1 MILPPSYQFPPDN
14 QDRSDSIDDDDD
26 ITSDWIIEG
35 EDNTYEV
42 LNDDE
47 IIEYIQNETIQEE
60 PIQDLIDISN
70 VLPITDAIHLLNDIM
85 PTLEID
91 SGSTREE
98 ILVFQGVLSR
108 WTLQLSTT
116 TS

>member
-1 MILPPSYQFPPDN
+1 MRTALNEDNECNPLAEVKKNITIKNAIFWSAEAWSEITPHSICSSWNMILPPSYQFPPDN

-60 PIQDLIDISN
+60 PIQD
-70 VLPITDAIHLLNDIM
+70 
-85 PTLEID
+85 
-91 SGSTREE
+91 
-98 ILVFQGVLSR
+98 
-108 WTLQLSTT
+108 
-116 TS
+116 